1 MAASRTLLQ
10 RLLACLKFILDADYS
25 VGTNEINGFYEL
37 YQHKQLKTTEINENY
52 YLILTMRD
60 INIISNLNPLIKFS
74 SHRSTGFR
82 DTFSLNLSQ
91 MFTKSVPIYKKS
103 HKLHD
108 EKDIPF

>member
-1 MAASRTLLQ
+1 
-10 RLLACLKFILDADYS
+10 
-25 VGTNEINGFYEL
+25 
-37 YQHKQLKTTEINENY
+37 
-52 YLILTMRD
+52 MRD

-108 EKDIPF
+108 EKDIPFWVTAKQMLESEEEFRKNRTVNHSQGSE